1 MLVVHDAAEHSGSYA
16 QFATRIETRYGANV
30 KHVVFDLPGHGG
42 KFVTKLDNGTYVAK
56 PEQGY
61 IGSTKEFND
70 ILLKSLMYIAD
81 QEKASNSAVELY
93 LMGHGMGASAV
104 LSLLKDNPTLNTT
117 FKALIL
123 SCKK

>member
-1 MLVVHDAAEHSGSYA
+1 MEHSGSYSKFVNDISDGQA
-16 QFATRIETRYGANV
+16 GAIKV
-30 KHVVFDLPGHGG
+30 IVFDLPGHGE

-61 IGSTKEFND
+61 MGSTKAFNE
-70 ILLKSLMYIAD
+70 ILFKSLMYIVSKETLETQDGNPA
-81 QEKASNSAVELY
+81 KELY

-104 LSLLKDNPTLNTT
+104 MNLLNDHTTLNTI